1 MIDARR
7 LLLLAEVD
15 RCGSIAGAAAYLSYT
30 PSAVSQQISRLERE
44 IGQPVLE
51 RHPRRTVLTE
61 VGRLLVAHAA
71 RVRIE
76 LEAASAELV
85 DLERLRSGSVS
96 IGAFPS
102 ATSLLLPP
110 IVRLFSCKHPSIGL
124 TVRSAQSM
132 DLVNQLVHGEIEVA
146 ILSDYEWR
154 RIPTTNFNTVV
165 LARDPMKVL
174 VPNDHKLA
182 NCGPIALEVLR
193 KERWIVRADHP
204 TTEGLLH
211 SCRAAGFE
219 PSISFETGERLD
231 LQAMVAMGLGIA
243 AAPILSLGEVL
254 PEIAVID
261 ILDPFPERR
270 IFLAHLRRKRLSNP
284 AVLISKVIRSGA
296 LSWAKRTDCEG
307 LGARDVTHEVV
318 AV

>member
-1 MIDARR
+1 MLDARR

-15 RCGSIAGAAAYLSYT
+15 RCGSIAAAAEALSYT

-51 RHPRRTVLTE
+51 RRPRGTVLTD
-61 VGRLLVAHAA
+61 VGRLLVAHAE
-71 RVRIE
+71 RVRFE

-110 IVRLFSCKHPSIGL
+110 IVRSFSCQHPSIGL
-124 TVRSAQSM
+124 TVRSAQSKE
-132 DLVNQLVHGEIEVA
+132 LVNQLVHGEIEVA

-154 RIPTTNFNTVV
+154 RIATTNFYISL

-174 VPNDHKLA
+174 VPVGHELA
-182 NCGPIALEVLR
+182 NRGPIPLNVLR
-193 KERWIVRADHP
+193 NERWIVRADHP

-211 SCRAAGFE
+211 SCRMAGFE

-254 PEIAVID
+254 PEIAVVD
-261 ILDPFPERR
+261 ILDLLPERR
-270 IFLAHLRRKRLSNP
+270 IFLAHLRRKRLSAP

-296 LSWAKRTDCEG
+296 QSWAKRTESDFNG
-307 LGARDVTHEVV
+307 VLAPTREVV